1 MSSYHSD
8 NYSSITKL
16 DVLPSSKPNIG
27 SLSSWGAITKGY
39 YTHAWTLCGLF
50 FSTCW
55 DTGSTHPVNH
65 RITEYPKLQ
74 GTNKGHRVQSLAPY
88 SYDYSNHRVPSVAI
102 SLILYHAFWKQHQ
115 MPIAWPAT
123 SRSEKA
129 HFSHSLLTKKEKKN
143 SITTYSLKKK
153 KKSNKP
159 SCHSKLKFCDA
170 QKTQELRSFAHI
182 ELAKHSVIKTLVLT
196 HILFALFI
204 CTFICQ
210 YHGQCCH
217 PAC

>member
-1 MSSYHSD
+1 M
-8 NYSSITKL
+8 
-16 DVLPSSKPNIG
+16 PSSKPNIG

-129 HFSHSLLTKKEKKN
+129 HFSHSLLTKKKKKIA
-143 SITTYSLKKK
+143 SQHIHLKKK
-153 KKSNKP
+153 KKQQTFLP
-159 SCHSKLKFCDA
+159 LKAQILWCSENTRTLFVCTHRTCKAFSYKDTCAHTYTFC
-170 QKTQELRSFAHI
+170 LAH
-182 ELAKHSVIKTLVLT
+182 LYFHLSVPWAVLSPCLLGYPAM
-196 HILFALFI
+196 HYAL
-204 CTFICQ
+204 
-210 YHGQCCH
+210 
-217 PAC
+217 